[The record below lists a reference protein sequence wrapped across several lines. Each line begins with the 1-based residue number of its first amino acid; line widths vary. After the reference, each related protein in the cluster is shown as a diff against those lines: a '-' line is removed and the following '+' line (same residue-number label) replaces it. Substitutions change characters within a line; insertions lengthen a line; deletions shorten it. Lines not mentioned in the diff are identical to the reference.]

1 MPVTKIKKRDGRVVP
16 FDKEKITNA
25 IWKAAQAVGGKDRNE
40 AERLADLV
48 TKIINEKYSDEN
60 IPGVEDIQDI
70 VEKVLIEEGHA
81 KTAKA
86 YILYRHR
93 RAVERE
99 LAKIMGVRDDL
110 KLPLNSLQVLQRR
123 YLLRNEKGEIIETPS
138 QMFRRVADYIASA
151 ERNYGGDDRVVKE
164 YADAFYEIMVNFE
177 FIPNSPTL
185 MNAGTPLGQ
194 LSACFVLG
202 VKDDLND
209 IFDAVKYTAL
219 IHKTGGGTGFAFS
232 FLRPKGDRVKAT
244 SGVASGPLS
253 FMRVFDVATDVI
265 KQGGKRR
272 GANMG
277 ILHVWHPDIEEFITM
292 KQTPGVMENFNISVA
307 VDDKFMR
314 AVEEDGEYEL
324 INPRTGEVVR
334 KVKAKS
340 LFELI
345 TYSAWKSAEPGVL
358 FIDTI
363 NRTNP
368 TPHYPIHSTNPCV
381 AGDVLITT
389 DEGLVRM
396 DAVHNPHG
404 VLTKDGEY
412 CKIRWAGRTGYKDV
426 YSVETAGGY
435 AVKVTGDHRILTSK
449 GWKKAK
455 ELRKDDF
462 LVLQKAGKFGKLKMD
477 REMAMVLGWLT
488 GDGTITNDDRCILYF
503 NKKEKKGMLNILK
516 KYLDGLNGNSVKPKQ
531 YNNTIRI
538 KYSKKIVKMLEKF
551 GAKKARAEE
560 KEVPES
566 ILVADKEAVKH
577 FVSALFSCDG
587 SVQGNRRKGVSIRL
601 ASSSEK
607 LLRQVQ
613 LLLLQFGIL
622 SKIYLKRRKAG
633 RKLMPSSNRKK
644 QKIYNYR
651 EQHELIISRRSM
663 FTFMKEIG
671 FCTEEKNKK
680 FEKLKPKNIYEDS
693 AELSRVKGVKYV
705 GKEWVYDLTEPT
717 THSFSAN
724 GIIVHNCGEVPMP
737 DYESCN
743 LGSINLEKFV
753 ELDWSKTD
761 WRKKVNWERLRYVVR
776 IATQFLDNVIDLNKY
791 PLPIIEEATK
801 RHRRIGL
808 GVMGFANMLYNM
820 GIRYGSEESFEVA
833 EEVMRFITEEARK
846 MSVELGRARG
856 SFPEF
861 DKSIWKGKYDAMRN
875 ATVTSI
881 APTGTISM
889 IANTSSGIEPAFA
902 LAYFKIVMDGTR
914 LYYGNSIF
922 EHALK
927 VRGLYSEEL
936 MKKIIDEG
944 SVQNTY
950 LPQDL
955 KDVFVTAYDITPEQ
969 HVRMQAAFQKYTD
982 LAVSKTVNMPPEAT
996 VEDVKKV
1003 YMLAWKTGCK
1013 GITIYREGSRGIAV
1027 IERVKTIKKHDENG
1041 ENGNGDGRVVE

>member
-1 MPVTKIKKRDGRVVP
+1 MAVTKIKKRDGRIVP

-25 IWKAAQAVGGKDRNE
+25 IWKAAQAVDGKDRKE
-40 AERLADLV
+40 AERLADIV

-123 YLLRNEKGEIIETPS
+123 YLLRNEAGEIVETPS

-151 ERNYGGDDRVVKE
+151 ERNYGGDEKTIKE

-177 FIPNSPTL
+177 FLPNSPTL

-244 SGVASGPLS
+244 SGVASGPIS

-277 ILHVWHPDIEEFITM
+277 VLHVWHPDIEEFVTM
-292 KQTPGVMENFNISVA
+292 KQTPGVMENFNVSVA
-307 VDDKFMR
+307 VDDRFMK
-314 AVEEDGEYEL
+314 AVEDDGEYEL
-324 INPRTGEVVR
+324 INPRNGEVVR
-334 KVKAKS
+334 KIKAKS
-340 LFELI
+340 IFELI

-368 TPHYPIHSTNPCV
+368 TPKYPINSTNPCV
-381 AGDVLITT
+381 TGDALVTT

-396 DAVHNPHG
+396 NAVHNPHN
-404 VLTKDGEY
+404 VLTMDGGY
-412 CKIRWAGRTGYKDV
+412 SKIEWAGKTGYKDV
-426 YSVETAGGY
+426 YLVETVGGY
-435 AVKVTGDHRILTSK
+435 SVKVTGDHKILTSS
-449 GWKKAK
+449 GWKKAR
-455 ELRKDDF
+455 ELGKNDF
-462 LVLQKAGKFGKLKMD
+462 LVLQPTGKFGKVKMD
-477 REMAMVLGWLT
+477 REMAMVLGWLA
-488 GDGTITNDDRCILYF
+488 GDGTITSDGRVILYF
-503 NKKEKKGMLNILK
+503 NKKEKKKMLGILK
-516 KYLDGLNGNSVKPKQ
+516 KYLDGLNGKQVKPLE
-531 YNNTIRI
+531 YGNTIRI
-538 KYSKKIVKMLEKF
+538 EYSKKITKVLEKF
-551 GAKKARAEE
+551 GVKKTRAEG
-560 KEVPES
+560 KEVPEAV
-566 ILVADKEAVKH
+566 LRGDRKTVKH
-577 FVSALFSCDG
+577 FLSALFSSDG
-587 SVQGNRRKGVSIRL
+587 SVQGSREKSASIRL
-601 ASSSEK
+601 SSSSEK

-613 LLLLQFGIL
+613 ILLLQFGIL

-633 RKLMPSSNRKK
+633 KKLTHSSKRKK
-644 QKIYNYR
+644 QKMYNYKK
-651 EQHELIISRRSM
+651 QHELIISRRSM
-663 FTFMKEIG
+663 FRFIEQIG
-671 FCTEEKNKK
+671 FCIEEKNKR
-680 FEKLKPKNIYEDS
+680 FERLKPKNVYEDFR
-693 AELSRVKGVKYV
+693 EFSRVKNVRYA
-705 GKEWVYDLTEPT
+705 GKEEVYDLVEPR

-724 GIIVHNCGEVPMP
+724 GIMVHNCGEVPMP

-776 IATQFLDNVIDLNKY
+776 IAVQFLDNVVDLNKY

-801 RHRRIGL
+801 RHRRSGL
-808 GVMGFANMLYNM
+808 GVMGFANMLYNI
-820 GIRYGSEESFEVA
+820 GVGYGSPESFEIG
-833 EEVMRFITEEARK
+833 EEVMKFITEEARK

-861 DKSIWKGKYDAMRN
+861 KNSIWEGKYDAMRN

-889 IANTSSGIEPAFA
+889 IANTSSGIEPVFA

-922 EHALK
+922 EHVLK

-936 MKKIIDEG
+936 MKKVIDEG
-944 SVQNTY
+944 SVQNTN
-950 LPQDL
+950 LPEDL
-955 KDVFVTAYDITPEQ
+955 KDVFVTAHDITPEQ
-969 HVRMQAAFQKYTD
+969 HVMMQAAFQKYTD
-982 LAVSKTVNMPPEAT
+982 LGVSKTINMPSDAT
-996 VEDVKKV
+996 VEDVKKA
-1003 YMLAWKTGCK
+1003 YMLAWKSGCK

-1027 IERVKTIKKHDENG
+1027 IEKIKTIKKQDENG
-1041 ENGNGDGRVVE
+1041 NDNDGVE

>member
-1 MPVTKIKKRDGRVVP
+1 MAVTKIKKRDGRVVA

-25 IWKAAQAVGGKDRNE
+25 IWKAAQAIGGEDRNE
-40 AERLADLV
+40 AERLADAV
-48 TKIINEKYSDEN
+48 TKTINEKYSDEN

-70 VEKVLIEEGHA
+70 VEKVLIKEGHA

-110 KLPLNSLQVLQRR
+110 KLPINSLQVLQRR
-123 YLLRNEKGEIIETPS
+123 YLLRGENGEILETPS

-151 ERNYGGDDRVVKE
+151 ERNYGGDEKVTKE
-164 YADAFYEIMVNFE
+164 YADAFYEVMVNFE

-185 MNAGTPLGQ
+185 MNAGTSLGQ

-209 IFDAVKYTAL
+209 IFDVIKYTAL

-232 FLRPKGDRVKAT
+232 FLRPKGDRVKGT

-277 ILHVWHPDIEEFITM
+277 ILHVWHPDIEDFITM

-307 VDDKFMR
+307 VDDNFMK
-314 AVEEDGEYEL
+314 AVENDEEYGL

-334 KVKAKS
+334 KVRAKS

-345 TYSAWKSAEPGVL
+345 AYAAWKSAEPGLL
-358 FIDTI
+358 FMDTI
-363 NRTNP
+363 NRQNP
-368 TPHYPIHSTNPCV
+368 TPEYPINSTNPCV
-381 AGDVLITT
+381 AGDALIAT
-389 DEGLVRM
+389 DEGLVRI
-396 DAVHNPHG
+396 DAVHNPHR
-404 VLTKDGEY
+404 VLTMDGEY
-412 CKIRWAGRTGYKDV
+412 NKVEWAGKTGHKDV
-426 YSVETAGGY
+426 YSVETSAGY
-435 AVKVTGDHRILTSK
+435 KIKVTEDHKILTST

-455 ELRKDDF
+455 ELKKNDL
-462 LVLQKAGKFGKLKMD
+462 LVLQRAGKFGKLRMEK
-477 REMAMVLGWLT
+477 EAAMLLGWLI
-488 GDGTITNDDRCILYF
+488 GDRTKV
-503 NKKEKKGMLNILK
+503 NK
-516 KYLDGLNGNSVKPKQ
+516 Q
-531 YNNTIRI
+531 I
-538 KYSKKIVKMLEKF
+538 K
-551 GAKKARAEE
+551 AEAN
-560 KEVPES
+560 EVPEV
-566 ILVADKEAVKH
+566 ILRGDRKTVKN
-577 FVSALFSCDG
+577 FLSALFS
-587 SVQGNRRKGVSIRL
+587 SNAYVRGNREKGVSIHL
-601 ASSSEK
+601 SSRSKK
-607 LLRQVQ
+607 LLEQVQ
-613 LLLLQFGIL
+613 VLFLQFGIL
-622 SKIYLKRRKAG
+622 SKLSKVSIK
-633 RKLMPSSNRKK
+633 RKK
-644 QKIYNYR
+644 GKGY
-651 EQHELIISRRSM
+651 ELILSRRSM
-663 FTFMKEIG
+663 FKFMKEIG
-671 FCTEEKNKK
+671 FCVEEKNEK
-680 FEKLKPKNIYEDS
+680 FWRLKPEDMRDDS
-693 AELSRVKGVKYV
+693 GEFSKVKSVRYAGN
-705 GKEWVYDLTEPT
+705 EEVYDLSEPE

-761 WRKKVNWERLRYVVR
+761 WKKKVNWERLRYVVR
-776 IATQFLDNVIDLNKY
+776 IATQFLDNVVELNKY
-791 PLPIIEEATK
+791 PIPIIAEAT
-801 RHRRIGL
+801 RRNRRIGL
-808 GVMGFANMLYNM
+808 GVMGFANMLYNI
-820 GIRYGSEESFEVA
+820 GVKYGSEESFEIA

-856 SFPEF
+856 SFPGFE
-861 DKSIWKGKYDAMRN
+861 KSIWKGQYDAMRN

-889 IANTSSGIEPAFA
+889 IANTSSGIEPTFA

-922 EHALK
+922 EHVLK

-936 MKKIIDEG
+936 MKKIINEG
-944 SVQNTY
+944 SVQNTD

-955 KDVFVTAYDITPEQ
+955 KDVFVTAYDITSEQ
-969 HVRMQAAFQKYTD
+969 HVRMQAAFQKHTD
-982 LAVSKTVNMPPEAT
+982 LAVSKTVNMLPEAT
-996 VEDVKKV
+996 VEDVKNV
-1003 YMLAWKTGCK
+1003 YLLAWKTGCK
-1013 GITIYREGSRGIAV
+1013 GITIYREGSRGSGV
-1027 IERVKTIKKHDENG
+1027 MERVKTIKKQDENGGNG
-1041 ENGNGDGRVVE
+1041 ENGSNGDGVEE

>member
-1 MPVTKIKKRDGRVVP
+1 MGVTVTKIKKRDGRVVP

-25 IWKAAQAVGGKDRNE
+25 IWKAAQAVGGKDREE
-40 AERLADLV
+40 AERLADAV
-48 TKIINEKYSDEN
+48 TKVINEKYSDQN

-93 RAVERE
+93 RTVERE

-123 YLLRNEKGEIIETPS
+123 YLLRDDTGEIVETPS
-138 QMFRRVADYIASA
+138 QMFRRVAHYIASA
-151 ERNYGGDDRVVKE
+151 ERNYGGDETTIKE

-185 MNAGTPLGQ
+185 MNADTPLGQ

-307 VDDKFMR
+307 VDDRFMR
-314 AVEEDGEYEL
+314 AVENDEEYEL
-324 INPRTGEVVR
+324 INPRNGESVR
-334 KVKAKS
+334 KVRAKS
-340 LFELI
+340 IFELI

-363 NRTNP
+363 NKTNP
-368 TPHYPIHSTNPCV
+368 TPQYPINSTNP
-381 AGDVLITT
+381 
-389 DEGLVRM
+389 
-396 DAVHNPHG
+396 
-404 VLTKDGEY
+404 
-412 CKIRWAGRTGYKDV
+412 
-426 YSVETAGGY
+426 
-435 AVKVTGDHRILTSK
+435 
-449 GWKKAK
+449 
-455 ELRKDDF
+455 
-462 LVLQKAGKFGKLKMD
+462 
-477 REMAMVLGWLT
+477 
-488 GDGTITNDDRCILYF
+488 
-503 NKKEKKGMLNILK
+503 
-516 KYLDGLNGNSVKPKQ
+516 
-531 YNNTIRI
+531 
-538 KYSKKIVKMLEKF
+538 
-551 GAKKARAEE
+551 
-560 KEVPES
+560 
-566 ILVADKEAVKH
+566 
-577 FVSALFSCDG
+577 
-587 SVQGNRRKGVSIRL
+587 
-601 ASSSEK
+601 
-607 LLRQVQ
+607 
-613 LLLLQFGIL
+613 
-622 SKIYLKRRKAG
+622 
-633 RKLMPSSNRKK
+633 
-644 QKIYNYR
+644 
-651 EQHELIISRRSM
+651 
-663 FTFMKEIG
+663 
-671 FCTEEKNKK
+671 
-680 FEKLKPKNIYEDS
+680 
-693 AELSRVKGVKYV
+693 
-705 GKEWVYDLTEPT
+705 
-717 THSFSAN
+717 
-724 GIIVHNCGEVPMP
+724 CGEVPMP

-776 IATQFLDNVIDLNKY
+776 IAVQFLDNVIDLNKY

-820 GIRYGSEESFEVA
+820 GIKYGSPESFEVG

-861 DKSIWKGKYDAMRN
+861 EKSVWKGKYDAMRN

-936 MKKIIDEG
+936 MKKVIDEG
-944 SVQNTY
+944 SVQNTN
-950 LPQDL
+950 LPEDL
-955 KDVFVTAYDITPEQ
+955 KDVFVAAYDITPEQ
-969 HVRMQAAFQKYTD
+969 HVKMQAAFQKYTD

-1003 YMLAWKTGCK
+1003 YMLAWKSGCK

-1027 IERVKTIKKHDENG
+1027 IERVKTIKKQDENG
-1041 ENGNGDGRVVE
+1041 GNGNDDEVG

>member
-1 MPVTKIKKRDGRVVP
+1 MPVTKIKKRDGRIVP

-25 IWKAAQAVGGKDRNE
+25 IWKAAQAVGGKDRKE
-40 AERLADLV
+40 AERLADIV
-48 TKIINEKYSDEN
+48 TKIINKKYSDEN
-60 IPGVEDIQDI
+60 LPGVEDIQDI

-99 LAKIMGVRDDL
+99 LAKIMGVKDDL

-202 VKDDLND
+202 IKDDLND

-232 FLRPKGDRVKAT
+232 FLRPKGDIVKAT

-292 KQTPGVMENFNISVA
+292 KQTPGVMENFNVSVA
-307 VDDKFMR
+307 VDDKFMN
-314 AVEEDGEYEL
+314 AVEKDEEYGL

-334 KVKAKS
+334 KVRAKS

-368 TPHYPIHSTNPCV
+368 TPKYPIHSTNPCV
-381 AGDVLITT
+381 TGDALVTT

-396 DAVHNPHG
+396 DAVHNPHN
-404 VLTKDGEY
+404 VLTMDGSYSRIE
-412 CKIRWAGRTGYKDV
+412 WAGKTGYRDV
-426 YSVETAGGY
+426 YSVETEGGY
-435 AVKVTGDHRILTSK
+435 SVKVTDDHKILTLD
-449 GWKKAK
+449 GWKKAR
-455 ELRKDDF
+455 ELGKNDF
-462 LVLQKAGKFGKLKMD
+462 LVLQSPGKFGKVKMD
-477 REMAMVLGWLT
+477 REMAMTLGWLT
-488 GDGTITNDDRCILYF
+488 GDGTITSDGRVILYF
-503 NKKEKKGMLNILK
+503 NKKEKKKMLGVLK
-516 KYLDGLNGNSVKPKQ
+516 KYLDGLNGNQIKPQ
-531 YNNTIRI
+531 EYGNTIRI
-538 KYSKKIVKMLEKF
+538 KYSKKITRILEKF
-551 GAKKARAEE
+551 GAKKAKAED
-560 KEVPES
+560 KEVPEAV
-566 ILVADKEAVKH
+566 LRGDRETVKH
-577 FVSALFSCDG
+577 FLSALFSSDSSAQG
-587 SVQGNRRKGVSIRL
+587 SREKGVSIRL
-601 ASSSEK
+601 SSSSEK

-613 LLLLQFGIL
+613 VLLLQFGIL

-644 QKIYNYR
+644 QKMYR
-651 EQHELIISRRSM
+651 YKEQHELIISKGSM
-663 FTFMKEIG
+663 FRFMKEVG

-680 FEKLKPKNIYEDS
+680 FEKLKPENIYYDS
-693 AELSRVKGVKYV
+693 AELSRVKNVKYV
-705 GKEWVYDLTEPT
+705 GKEEVYDLIEPR

-753 ELDWSKTD
+753 ELDWSKID

-791 PLPIIEEATK
+791 PLPIIEKATK

-820 GIRYGSEESFEVA
+820 GIRYGSPESLEVA
-833 EEVMRFITEEARK
+833 EGVMKFITEEARK

-861 DKSIWKGKYDAMRN
+861 ENSVWKEKYDAMRN

-889 IANTSSGIEPAFA
+889 IANTSSGIEPVFA

-922 EHALK
+922 EHVLK

-936 MKKIIDEG
+936 MKKVIDEG
-944 SVQNTY
+944 SVQNTD
-950 LPQDL
+950 LPKDI
-955 KDVFVTAYDITPEQ
+955 KDVFVTAYDISPEQ

-982 LAVSKTVNMPPEAT
+982 LGVSKTVNMPPEAT
-996 VEDVKKV
+996 VEDVKNV

-1027 IERVKTIKKHDENG
+1027 IERVKTIKKQDENG
-1041 ENGNGDGRVVE
+1041 KNEKDDDE